1 MNRKRLFRS
10 LLVLVTVALT
20 MVACMPEEDIF
31 DEALLFGKWKT
42 GSLFYRYD
50 EDYSGVTWDTADDI
64 SEEEGQPFTWTLV
77 KAELTQ
83 IHIMEMGGS
92 AVPKVYIVTEL
103 TATTLKYKD
112 DLTGKLEVFTKVR

>member
-20 MVACMPEEDIF
+20 MVACMPEDDVF

-50 EDYSGVTWDTADDI
+50 EDYSGVTWDTADDV
-64 SEEEGQPFTWTLV
+64 SEEEGQPFTWMD
-77 KAELTQ
+77 
-83 IHIMEMGGS
+83 IG
-92 AVPKVYIVTEL
+92 
-103 TATTLKYKD
+103 
-112 DLTGKLEVFTKVR
+112 